1 MVVAAEGVPWDLL
14 AAGVDMGE
22 GAMIEE
28 GLIVAMHLEVDIVE
42 DIEVDLG
49 AMPRTERSKRWLDNR
64 WHHKITEG
72 REESKHPHNHQSRRR
87 CSLLSVEK
95 RSRS

>member
-1 MVVAAEGVPWDLL
+1 MPWDLL

-28 GLIVAMHLEVDIVE
+28 GMIAAMHLEVDIVE

-49 AMPRTERSKRWLDNR
+49 AMPRTERSKGWLDNC
-64 WHHKITEG
+64 WHYRITEG
-72 REESKHPHNHQSRRR
+72 RKESKHPHNHRSRRR
-87 CSLLSVEK
+87 CSLFSAGK
-95 RSRS
+95 RFRS